1 MQTKKQGN
9 KTGKI
14 ILIVAAIIA
23 GIIILFFAGILIL
36 AALSDDVEEALDEAV
51 EQQEL
56 QESVTGSEDE
66 EGTWTVMLY
75 LCGTDL
81 ESDGKTASNDL
92 SDIVMAHHS
101 DNVNVVVQTGGTK
114 KWCCEDYSEYV
125 NMPTIDPSSLGF
137 YHIED
142 DGFKLDKTEPLASMG
157 DESTLRNFVSWAVS
171 SYPADRYMLIL
182 WDHGGGPTSGVCF
195 DQLFEGDSLSISEI
209 SQALYDANV
218 PLDVIGFDA
227 CLMASLE
234 TADAMMDYAH
244 YMIAS
249 EEISY
254 GYAYWDFI
262 DFLEDHPGDD
272 GLEVS
277 KKIVDS
283 YMKKCSDNDMVTMSV
298 VDLTKIEPLSEA
310 YRNYSGELL
319 LRTQDT
325 ESFRVVSQEAGRA
338 ENYGGNTESEGYTD
352 MVDLG
357 SLIRNTGDE
366 LGADT
371 DAILSTLDEAVV
383 YEKHGSK
390 RASSEGLSV
399 FYPIE
404 MNDDF
409 LERYSECSDN
419 AAFYEFLT
427 ILNGNW
433 DEVDWNS
440 FWESERNS
448 SDYVKAMPDDL
459 YESVKTLEP
468 VRKGNVDVEF
478 SQGFEDENY
487 RFRIT
492 SGKELICGMNCMLF
506 VMGED
511 DRTVYLGSDNTVACD
526 FENGVFTENFNGE
539 WMTVGDEFVY
549 AELSEQAEDYNIY
562 TIPVLLNGEEKY
574 MKAIYDY
581 NTCKYSILGVVGGI
595 DEETGQASRG
605 MEEIQNGDR
614 VEFMTYVISPTE
626 DGDSDIEPD
635 MVKLGEI
642 TWKDGTEMKDS
653 KFGDVQLLYIFA
665 ATDLFGNEY
674 YSDPVVMEV
683 ENGNVVVYGD
693 SEHIESQ
700 ITDE

>member
-1 MQTKKQGN
+1 MRTKKQGN
-9 KTGKI
+9 KTGKTV
-14 ILIVAAIIA
+14 LIVIAIIA
-23 GIIILFFAGILIL
+23 AIFFLFIAAILIL
-36 AALSDDVEEALDEAV
+36 ATLSDDVEEALDAAV

-56 QESVTGSEDE
+56 QEYSAGSKDE
-66 EGTWTVMLY
+66 EETWTVMLY

-92 SDIVMAHHS
+92 CDIVNAHRS
-101 DNVNVVVQTGGTK
+101 DNVNVVLQTGGTK
-114 KWCCEDYSEYV
+114 KWFCEDYAEYA
-125 NMPTIDPSSLGF
+125 NMPTIDPNSLGF

-157 DESTLRNFVSWAVS
+157 EESTLRNFVSWSAS

-182 WDHGGGPTSGVCF
+182 WDHGGGPTAGVCF
-195 DQLFEGDSLSISEI
+195 DELFEGDSLSISEI

-218 PLDVIGFDA
+218 WLDVIGFDA

-234 TADAMMDYAH
+234 TADAIMDYAH
-244 YMIAS
+244 YMVAS
-249 EEISY
+249 EEVSF
-254 GYAYWDFI
+254 GYAYWDFM
-262 DFLEDHPGDD
+262 DYLEDHPGDD
-272 GLEVS
+272 GLGVS

-319 LRTQDT
+319 LLTQDT

-366 LGADT
+366 LGTNT

-390 RASSEGLSV
+390 RSSSEGLSV

-440 FWESERNS
+440 FWESERS
-448 SDYVKAMPDDL
+448 RSDYVKAMPDDL

-468 VRKGNVDVEF
+468 VRKGNVDVEY
-478 SQGFEDENY
+478 SQGFEDEYY

-492 SGKELICGMNCMLF
+492 SGKEVICGMNCMLF
-506 VMGED
+506 VIGED
-511 DRTVYLGSDNTVACD
+511 DRTVYLGSDNTVVCD

-539 WMTVGDEFVY
+539 WMTIGGEFVY
-549 AELSEQAEDYNIY
+549 AELSEQADDYNIY
-562 TIPVLLNGEEKY
+562 TNPVLLNGEEKC

-581 NTCKYSILGVVGGI
+581 NTYKYSILGVTDGI

-605 MEEIQNGDR
+605 MDEIQKGDL
-614 VEFMTYVISPTE
+614 VEFMTFVISPTE
-626 DGDSDIEPD
+626 DGVSDIEPD

-642 TWKDGTEMKDS
+642 TWKDGIEMKDS
-653 KFGDVQLLYIFA
+653 KFGDVRFLYYFA
-665 ATDLFGNEY
+665 ATDLFGNMY
-674 YSDPVVMEV
+674 YSDPVVMAV
-683 ENGNVVVYGD
+683 ENGNVAVYGD
-693 SEHIESQ
+693 GAYIDSQ
-700 ITDE
+700 LTDE

>member
-1 MQTKKQGN
+1 MKTGKREN

-14 ILIVAAIIA
+14 VLIVIAIIA
-23 GIIILFFAGILIL
+23 AIFFLFIAAILIL
-36 AALSDDVEEALDEAV
+36 AALSDDVEEALDAAV

-56 QESVTGSEDE
+56 QEYSVGSEDE

-92 SDIVMAHHS
+92 ADIVMAHHS

-157 DESTLRNFVSWAVS
+157 DESTLRNFVSWAAS

-298 VDLTKIEPLSEA
+298 VDLTKIEPLSRA

-390 RASSEGLSV
+390 RANSEGLSV

-404 MNDDF
+404 MNEDF
-409 LERYSECSDN
+409 LEKYSECSDN

-433 DEVDWNS
+433 DDVDWYS

-468 VRKGNVDVEF
+468 VRKGKVDVEY
-478 SQGFEDENY
+478 SQGFEDEYY

-492 SGKELICGMNCMLF
+492 SGKEVICGMNCMLF
-506 VMGED
+506 VIGED
-511 DRTVYLGSDNTVACD
+511 DRTVYLGSDNTVVCD

-539 WMTVGDEFVY
+539 WMTIGGEFVY
-549 AELSEQAEDYNIY
+549 AELSEQADDYNIY
-562 TIPVLLNGEEKY
+562 TIPILLNGEEKC

-581 NTCKYSILGVVGGI
+581 NTYKYSILGVTDGI

-605 MEEIQNGDR
+605 MDEIQNGDL
-614 VEFMTYVISPTE
+614 VEFMTFVISPTE
-626 DGDSDIEPD
+626 DGDSDIESD

-642 TWKDGTEMKDS
+642 TWKDGIEMKDS
-653 KFGDVQLLYIFA
+653 KFGDVQFLYFFA
-665 ATDLFGNEY
+665 ATDLFGNVY
-674 YSDPVVMEV
+674 YSDPVVMSV
-683 ENGNVVVYGD
+683 ENGDVVVYGD
-693 SEHIESQ
+693 GAYIDSQ